1 MGVACPF
8 SVTNFCCTGHEKTH
22 KFITDVGPYGEA
34 MALYEVHE
42 LLKIERYGIM
52 ITDAKFQRIRLLET
66 LCVQFRY
73 VMAPKINER
82 MHLVSLTMTALS
94 VEGKLACL

>member
-8 SVTNFCCTGHEKTH
+8 SVTNFCCTGHEKAH
-22 KFITDVGPYGEA
+22 KFITDGEA

-73 VMAPKINER
+73 VMAPKINEW